1 MTLDEAL
8 DHLYGV
14 DPEAFVAE
22 RKRLARELKDAGDA
36 ASADAVAKT
45 RKPTVAAW
53 ALNQLARKQRRD
65 VDLLLDAGHRL
76 RQAQE
81 GVVGGADRA
90 AFEQAQMT
98 ERDALRRLTQ
108 HASELLGGASPQA
121 LAQISSTLRTAAV
134 SEEGRELLARGRF
147 TAAARGG
154 GLRRVRLSA
163 GAAALVEEEGAP
175 AADKRK
181 ADEELKQAK
190 ARLRELEQQV
200 REAER
205 EAARLKS
212 DWQKAERAG
221 GVGAC
226 RRRAGSAGARG
237 SAAAIAQVAEG
248 RRGAASLCTRWTTE
262 PPRTARIIS
271 FSSCSRMWQ

>member
-1 MTLDEAL
+1 VTLDEAL
-8 DHLYGV
+8 DQLYGV
-14 DPEAFVAE
+14 DPEQFVAE
-22 RKRLARELKDAGDA
+22 RKRLARELKDDGDA
-36 ASADAVAKT
+36 ASADSITKT

-81 GVVGGADRA
+81 GVVGGDDRA
-90 AFEQAQMT
+90 AFEQAQKT

-108 HASELLGGASPQA
+108 QASELLGGASAPT

-147 TAAARGG
+147 TAPLEA
-154 GLRRVRLSA
+154 
-163 GAAALVEEEGAP
+163 EGFDVFGSLPAPPQRSKKAAP
-175 AADKRK
+175 AVEKRK

-190 ARLRELEQQV
+190 ARLRELEQQA

-205 EAARLKS
+205 DAARLKRE
-212 DWQKAERAG
+212 WEKAEQA
-221 GVGAC
+221 AE
-226 RRRAGSAGARG
+226 SAR
-237 SAAAIAQVAEG
+237 AAASEAQQELEAAQ
-248 RRGAASLCTRWTTE
+248 RRTR
-262 PPRTARIIS
+262 R
-271 FSSCSRMWQ
+271 

>member
-81 GVVGGADRA
+81 GVVGGDDRA
-90 AFEQAQMT
+90 AFEQAQKT
-98 ERDALRRLTQ
+98 ERDALRRLRHAAGVGAARRRLGAGARADQQ
-108 HASELLGGASPQA
+108 HAPHGRRLGG
-121 LAQISSTLRTAAV
+121 RTGAA
-134 SEEGRELLARGRF
+134 RARPVHS
-147 TAAARGG
+147 AARGG
-154 GLRRVRLSA
+154 GLRRLRLAA
-163 GAAALVEEEGAP
+163 GAAAVT
-175 AADKRK
+175 RK
-181 ADEELKQAK
+181 E
-190 ARLRELEQQV
+190 
-200 REAER
+200 
-205 EAARLKS
+205 
-212 DWQKAERAG
+212 
-221 GVGAC
+221 
-226 RRRAGSAGARG
+226 AGADQG
-237 SAAAIAQVAEG
+237 G
-248 RRGAASLCTRWTTE
+248 RRGAEEGEGAS
-262 PPRTARIIS
+262 P
-271 FSSCSRMWQ
+271 

>member
-1 MTLDEAL
+1 VTLDEAL
-8 DHLYGV
+8 DDLYGA
-14 DPEAFVAE
+14 DPGEFVAE

-36 ASADAVAKT
+36 GAADAVAKT

-90 AFEQAQMT
+90 AFEQAQKT

-108 HASELLGGASPQA
+108 HASELLGGASSQA
-121 LAQISSTLRTAAV
+121 LSQISSTLRTAAV

-147 TAAARGG
+147 TTPLESEGFDVFGSLPTPPARAKK
-154 GLRRVRLSA
+154 S
-163 GAAALVEEEGAP
+163 AP
-175 AADKRK
+175 AAQKRK

-190 ARLRELEQQV
+190 ARVRELEQQV

-205 EAARLKS
+205 DAA
-212 DWQKAERAG
+212 
-221 GVGAC
+221 
-226 RRRAGSAGARG
+226 RRRAEWEKAEQAAESAR
-237 SAAAIAQVAEG
+237 AAAAQAREELEEVQ
-248 RRGAASLCTRWTTE
+248 RRR
-262 PPRTARIIS
+262 
-271 FSSCSRMWQ
+271 

>member
-8 DHLYGV
+8 DELYGV
-14 DPEAFVAE
+14 DPDAFVAE
-22 RKRLARELKDAGDA
+22 RKRLARELKDAGDTA
-36 ASADAVAKT
+36 AADAVAKT

-90 AFEQAQMT
+90 AFEQAQKT
-98 ERDALRRLTQ
+98 EREALRRLTQ
-108 HASELLGGASPQA
+108 QASELLGGASSQA
-121 LAQISSTLRTAAV
+121 LSQIGSTLRTAAV

-147 TAAARGG
+147 TTPLESEGFDVFGALPTPPARSTK
-154 GLRRVRLSA
+154 RA
-163 GAAALVEEEGAP
+163 AP
-175 AADKRK
+175 AAERRK
-181 ADEELKQAK
+181 ANEELKQAK

-205 EAARLKS
+205 EAARLET
-212 DWQKAERAG
+212 DWQKAERA
-221 GVGAC
+221 AESA
-226 RRRAGSAGARG
+226 RAAAAEAQEALEDAQRRA
-237 SAAAIAQVAEG
+237 
-248 RRGAASLCTRWTTE
+248 
-262 PPRTARIIS
+262 RT
-271 FSSCSRMWQ
+271 

>member
-1 MTLDEAL
+1 VTLDEAL

-14 DPEAFVAE
+14 DPEEFVAE
-22 RKRLARELKDAGDA
+22 RKRLARELKGAGDA

-81 GVVGGADRA
+81 GVVGGDDRA
-90 AFEQAQMT
+90 AFEQAQKT
-98 ERDALRRLTQ
+98 ERDALRRLPQ
-108 HASELLGGASPQA
+108 QASELLGGASAPT

-147 TAAARGG
+147 TAPLEA
-154 GLRRVRLSA
+154 
-163 GAAALVEEEGAP
+163 EGFDVFGSLPTPPKGSKKPAP
-175 AADKRK
+175 ASAAEKRK
-181 ADEELKQAK
+181 AEEELKQAK
-190 ARLRELEQQV
+190 ARLRELEQEA

-205 EAARLKS
+205 EAARLKRE
-212 DWQKAERAG
+212 WEKAERA
-221 GVGAC
+221 AE
-226 RRRAGSAGARG
+226 SA
-237 SAAAIAQVAEG
+237 
-248 RRGAASLCTRWTTE
+248 RGAAAD
-262 PPRTARIIS
+262 ARQE
-271 FSSCSRMWQ
+271 FEEAQRRSRG

>member
-1 MTLDEAL
+1 VTLDEAL
-8 DHLYGV
+8 DDLYGA
-14 DPEAFVAE
+14 DPGEFVAE

-36 ASADAVAKT
+36 AAADAVAKT

-90 AFEQAQMT
+90 AFEQAQKT

-108 HASELLGGASPQA
+108 HASELLGGASSQA
-121 LAQISSTLRTAAV
+121 LSQISSTLRNAAV

-147 TAAARGG
+147 TTP
-154 GLRRVRLSA
+154 LESA
-163 GAAALVEEEGAP
+163 GFDVFGSLPAPPARSKKTAP
-175 AADKRK
+175 AAEKRK
-181 ADEELKQAK
+181 AADELKRAK
-190 ARLRELEQQV
+190 ARVRELEQDV

-212 DWQKAERAG
+212 EWEKAERAAEKARAA
-221 GVGAC
+221 VAQAQRELDEAQ
-226 RRRAGSAGARG
+226 RRT
-237 SAAAIAQVAEG
+237 
-248 RRGAASLCTRWTTE
+248 RR
-262 PPRTARIIS
+262 
-271 FSSCSRMWQ
+271 

>member
-8 DHLYGV
+8 DQLYGV
-14 DPEAFVAE
+14 DPEQFVAE
-22 RKRLARELKDAGDA
+22 RKRLARELKDGGDA

-81 GVVGGADRA
+81 GVVGGDDRA
-90 AFEQAQMT
+90 AFEQAQKT

-108 HASELLGGASPQA
+108 HASELLGGASAPA

-147 TAAARGG
+147 SIPLEAEGFDVFGSLPTPPARAKK
-154 GLRRVRLSA
+154 R
-163 GAAALVEEEGAP
+163 AP
-175 AADKRK
+175 AAEKRK

-190 ARLRELEQQV
+190 ARVRELEQQV

-205 EAARLKS
+205 DAARRRTE
-212 DWQKAERAG
+212 WEKAEQAAESARA
-221 GVGAC
+221 AAAQAQEELEEEQ
-226 RRRAGSAGARG
+226 RRR
-237 SAAAIAQVAEG
+237 
-248 RRGAASLCTRWTTE
+248 
-262 PPRTARIIS
+262 
-271 FSSCSRMWQ
+271 